1 MRRRI
6 AGLELEAASPDFWGD
21 AERARG
27 KMAEL
32 QGLKAPLERVR
43 ALSRQVADL
52 QAMVELAT
60 EAAGDQDLLNEA
72 ATSLVAAED
81 AAHALEMEML
91 LSGPYDHSDAILTV
105 HPGEGGTE
113 SQDWAE
119 MLLRMYRRWGE
130 AKGLK
135 TELLDYLEGD
145 EAGVKSATLALRGP
159 HAYGFLRSEKGV
171 HRLVRMSPFDA
182 SGRRHTSFA
191 SVDVLPDLPP
201 DKGVE
206 IRPEDLEIDRF
217 RASGAGGQHVNR
229 TESAVRV
236 RHLPTGIIVTCQ
248 NERSQHSNLDIA
260 LTVLR
265 ARLAERQA
273 EERERAVAELRGP
286 RREIGFGSQIRSY
299 VFAPYQMVKDHR
311 TEAETS
317 NVQAVMDGAIDPF
330 IEAHLLQRRRQAG
343 EAPASG

>member
-1 MRRRI
+1 MR
-6 AGLELEAASPDFWGD
+6 PDFWND
-21 AERARG
+21 AERARQ

-32 QGLKAPLERVR
+32 QGLREPVARVGALR
-43 ALSRQVADL
+43 ALVDDL
-52 QAMVELAT
+52 GAMVELAG
-60 EAAGDQDLLNEA
+60 EAAGDRELLEEA
-72 ATSLVAAED
+72 AASLQAAE
-81 AAHALEMEML
+81 AGAHDLELEML
-91 LSGPYDHSDAILTV
+91 LAGPYDASDAILAI

-113 SQDWAE
+113 AQDWAE

-135 TELLDYLEGD
+135 TEVLDFLEGE
-145 EAGVKSATLALRGP
+145 EAGIKSATLALRGP

-201 DKGVE
+201 DEGLE

-260 LTVLR
+260 LTILR

-286 RREIGFGSQIRSY
+286 QREIGFGSQIRSY

-317 NVQAVMDGAIDPF
+317 GVESVMDGAIDPF
-330 IEAHLLQRRRQAG
+330 IEAYLLQRRRQAG
-343 EAPASG
+343 EQPATR

>member
-1 MRRRI
+1 M
-6 AGLELEAASPDFWGD
+6 EAARPDFWSG
-21 AERARG
+21 AERARA

-32 QGLKAPLERVR
+32 QNLRAPVERVG
-43 ALSRQVADL
+43 ALKERVADL
-52 QAMVELAT
+52 EAMVELSAQDPGDAELLQ
-60 EAAGDQDLLNEA
+60 EAASVLE
-72 ATSLVAAED
+72 TAENG
-81 AAHALEMEML
+81 AHALELEML
-91 LSGPYDHSDAILTV
+91 LAGPYDLSDAILTV

-130 AKGLK
+130 SRGLK
-135 TELLDYLEGD
+135 TELLDYLEGE
-145 EAGVKSATLALRGP
+145 EAGIKSATLALRGQ

-191 SVDVLPDLPP
+191 SVDVLPDLPGEE
-201 DKGVE
+201 GVE
-206 IRPEDLEIDRF
+206 IRPEDIEIDRF

-236 RHLPTGIIVTCQ
+236 RHLPSGIIVTCQ

-260 LTVLR
+260 LTILR
-265 ARLAERQA
+265 ARLAELQA
-273 EERERAVAELRGP
+273 EARERAVAELRGP
-286 RREIGFGSQIRSY
+286 LREIGFGSQIRSY

-330 IEAHLLQRRRQAG
+330 MEAYLLQRRRQAG
-343 EAPASG
+343 EQPATG

>member
-6 AGLELEAASPDFWGD
+6 AGLDLDAANPALWNDP
-21 AERARG
+21 ERARA

-32 QGLKAPLERVR
+32 QSLRGPLERVA
-43 ALSRQVADL
+43 ALRGRIADL
-52 QAMVELAT
+52 DAMVELSGENADDPEFLE
-60 EAAGDQDLLNEA
+60 EAAA
-72 ATSLVAAED
+72 SLQAAED
-81 AAHALEMEML
+81 GAHDLEMEML
-91 LSGPYDHSDAILTV
+91 LSGPHDASDAILAV

-119 MLLRMYRRWGE
+119 MLFRMYRRWGE

-135 TELLDYLEGD
+135 TEVLDFLEGE
-145 EAGVKSATLALRGP
+145 EAGIKSATLALRGP

-201 DKGVE
+201 DEGLE

-260 LTVLR
+260 LTILR
-265 ARLAERQA
+265 ARLVERQA
-273 EERERAVAELRGP
+273 EERDRAVAELRGP
-286 RREIGFGSQIRSY
+286 MRAIGFGSQIRSY

-330 IEAHLLQRRRQAG
+330 VEAYLLQRRREAG
-343 EAPASG
+343 EQPGVR

>member
-1 MRRRI
+1 MKRRI
-6 AGLELEAASPDFWGD
+6 AGLELEATHPDFWND
-21 AERARG
+21 PERARV

-32 QGLKAPLERVR
+32 QGLRAPQERLR
-43 ALSRQVADL
+43 ALAARVADL
-52 QAMVELAT
+52 EAMVELA
-60 EAAGDQDLLNEA
+60 EADPADADLLAEA
-72 ATSLVAAED
+72 NGALGAAESAAD
-81 AAHALEMEML
+81 ALELETLLTESYDSAHAI
-91 LSGPYDHSDAILTV
+91 LSI
-105 HPGEGGTE
+105 HPGAGGTE

-130 AKGLK
+130 DQGLK
-135 TELLDYLEGD
+135 TEVLDLLEGE
-145 EAGVKSATLALRGP
+145 EAGIKSATVAVRGP
-159 HAYGFLRSEKGV
+159 NAYGFLRSEKGV

-191 SVDVLPDLPP
+191 SVDVLPDLPEEET
-201 DKGVE
+201 VE

-260 LTVLR
+260 MTILR

-273 EERERAVAELRGP
+273 AERERQVADMRGP
-286 RREIGFGSQIRSY
+286 QGDIAFGNQIRSY

-317 NVQAVMDGAIDPF
+317 NVQAVMDGGIAPF
-330 IEAHLLQRRRQAG
+330 IAAYLLQRSRQAG
-343 EAPASG
+343 EQAAPG